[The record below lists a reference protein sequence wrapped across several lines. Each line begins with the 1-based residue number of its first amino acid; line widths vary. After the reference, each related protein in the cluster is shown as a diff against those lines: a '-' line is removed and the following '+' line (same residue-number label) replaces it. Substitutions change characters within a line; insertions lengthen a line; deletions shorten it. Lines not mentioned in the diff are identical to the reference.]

1 MPKRNEMRKQHFLHI
16 RNELFLCSQY
26 LPLSLC
32 SLPYTLHS
40 SFSIQNALLQ
50 HHGCLC
56 SMFLLKEG
64 AMLSLCKLP
73 HSKAST
79 SWFVLQ
85 DDVTWRNLSCK
96 KSSHSAVAAASH
108 KQDMQQRSAKEKV
121 RNAHTPVFPMIPLT
135 VPLCCSNPVV
145 FCTGAIAH
153 NQENTIPLPLDSLSP
168 VLFHSPGND
177 LLH

>member
-16 RNELFLCSQY
+16 RNELFLCSQNW
-26 LPLSLC
+26 PLSLC

-50 HHGCLC
+50 YHGCLC

-108 KQDMQQRSAKEKV
+108 KQDMQQRSTKEKV